1 MTIQADRWGIHPA
14 QFWLRGEDPAR
25 PVRFDQET
33 GIWNVYGY
41 EEACA
46 VLGDPKTFSSAHV
59 NDLFPVE
66 VDQSMREGNLLDL
79 DPPDHRKLRN
89 LVSKAFSGKVV
100 ADLEPRIT
108 ALTHELLDRVDA
120 DRFELVSDL
129 AYPLPVIVIAELL
142 GLPTSDRELFRGW
155 VDKMFAETN
164 QFSLNDSKEKM
175 EQDFAEA
182 AEGLA
187 PLQEYLRAHIRAR
200 RADPRDDLIS
210 GLVQA
215 EIDGERLN
223 DNEVVNFSVV
233 LLVAGHVTTTM
244 LLGNTTL
251 CLDAHPAQ
259 RERVR
264 ADRSLVPVAIEE
276 SLRFFT
282 PFAAVARATTT
293 EVTVGGQRIPADQML
308 MMWLSAANRDARRFT
323 DPHLF
328 DASRDPNPHIGFGR
342 GIHFCVGA
350 PLARLEGRIAVN
362 ALLDRFPGLHVDPDQ
377 APTFMPSPT
386 MTGVKTL
393 PLRVA

>member
-1 MTIQADRWGIHPA
+1 MTDLADRWGIHPA

-25 PVRFDQET
+25 PVEFDEKS
-33 GIWNVYGY
+33 GLWNVYGH
-41 EEACA
+41 EEACQ
-46 VLGDPKTFSSAHV
+46 VLGDAKTFSSAHV
-59 NDLFPVE
+59 QDLFPVQ

-100 ADLEPRIT
+100 ADLEPRVT
-108 ALTHELLDRVDA
+108 ALTHELLDQVDP

-142 GLPTSDRELFRGW
+142 GLPASDRDLFREW
-155 VDKMFAETN
+155 VDKLFAQNNE
-164 QFSLNDSKEKM
+164 FSLNDSPEKM
-175 EQDFAEA
+175 AEDFAEA
-182 AEGLA
+182 SAGLL
-187 PLQEYLRAHIRAR
+187 PLQEYLREHVVAR
-200 RADPRDDLIS
+200 RGNPGDDLIS

-215 EIDGERLN
+215 EVDGQRLN
-223 DNEVVNFSVV
+223 DNEVVNFSMV
-233 LLVAGHVTTTM
+233 LLVAGHITTTM

-282 PFAAVARATTT
+282 PFAVLARATTRP
-293 EVTVGGQRIPADQML
+293 VTVGEQEIPADQLL
-308 MMWLSAANRDARRFT
+308 MVSLSAANRDRRRFD

-328 DASRDPNPHIGFGR
+328 DAARDPNPHLGFGR

-350 PLARLEGRIAVN
+350 PLARLEGRVAVN

-393 PLRVA
+393 PLRV

>member
-1 MTIQADRWGIHPA
+1 MTDLADRWGIHPA
-14 QFWLRGEDPAR
+14 QSWLRGEDPAR
-25 PVRFDQET
+25 PVEFDEKS
-33 GIWNVYGY
+33 GMWNVYGH
-41 EEACA
+41 EEACQ
-46 VLGDPKTFSSAHV
+46 VLADAKTYSSAHV
-59 NDLFPVE
+59 QDLFPVQA
-66 VDQSMREGNLLDL
+66 DRSLREGNLLDL

-100 ADLEPRIT
+100 ADLEPRVT
-108 ALTHELLDRVDA
+108 ALTHELLDQVDP
-120 DRFELVSDL
+120 DGFELVSAL

-142 GLPTSDRELFRGW
+142 GLPASDRELFREW
-155 VDKMFAETN
+155 VDKLFAQNNE
-164 QFSLNDSKEKM
+164 FSLNDSPEKM
-175 EQDFAEA
+175 AEDFAEVSA
-182 AEGLA
+182 GLL
-187 PLQEYLRAHIRAR
+187 PLQDYLREHITAR
-200 RADPRDDLIS
+200 RRSPGDDLIS

-215 EIDGERLN
+215 EVDGQRLN
-223 DNEVVNFSVV
+223 DNEVVNFSMV
-233 LLVAGHVTTTM
+233 LLVAGHITTTM

-282 PFAAVARATTT
+282 PFAALARATTT
-293 EVTVGGQRIPADQML
+293 PVTLGGQDIPADQLL
-308 MMWLSAANRDARRFT
+308 MVWLGAANRDGRRFA

-328 DASRDPNPHIGFGR
+328 DAGRDPNPHLGFGR

-350 PLARLEGRIAVN
+350 PLARLEGRVAVN

-377 APTFMPSPT
+377 APTFMPSPA

-393 PLRVA
+393 PLRV